1 MTVLWVLCFVACGS
15 REDSPRSAEQN
26 AAQTPIFV
34 DLNGQNWRFPTSTID
49 NGMLSNRDETLQDAN
64 QKYQDGA
71 YREAIKILIPYLQR
85 HPKKASAHALISA
98 CFFRIN
104 DLRQAKKAA
113 LRALEYDKSVISYS
127 NLGSISAGMG
137 EVEESISYYEQ
148 ARRIDA
154 KHFLPIRNLVT
165 LYYKQRNLEQTEE
178 LLYELIKIDPLESY
192 GYVSLGQVLVEQNR
206 WQEAESVYRFR
217 LAELESTSVEKRSL
231 AGGMM
236 LDLPLALANV
246 LLQQNRLHEAEQ
258 YFLTTLELSDT
269 TQSTWTNTDTY
280 RKKSYVGLV
289 TIYMKT
295 DMPEKEQYFRNLF
308 QQLEP

>member
-1 MTVLWVLCFVACGS
+1 MIFCLLYLFSCGS
-15 REDSPRSAEQN
+15 TEEEQQRSEQDVS
-26 AAQTPIFV
+26 QTPIFV
-34 DLNGQNWRFPTSTID
+34 DLNGQNWRFPTSSVDERPID
-49 NGMLSNRDETLQDAN
+49 LNDKTLQDAN
-64 QKYQDGA
+64 QKYQEGA
-71 YREAIKILIPYLQR
+71 YREAIKVLIPYLQR
-85 HPKKASAHALISA
+85 NPKKAAAHALISA

-127 NLGSISAGMG
+127 NLGSIFAGMG
-137 EVEESISYYEQ
+137 EVEESIAYYEQ
-148 ARRIDA
+148 ARRIDP

-165 LYYKQRNLEQTEE
+165 LYYKHRNLEKTEE

-192 GYVSLGQVLVEQNR
+192 GYVSLGQVLAEQNR
-206 WQEAESVYRFR
+206 WEEAESVYRFR
-217 LAELESTSVEKRSL
+217 LAELESTSAEKRSL

-246 LLQQNRLHEAEQ
+246 LLRQNRLQEAES
-258 YFLTTLELSDT
+258 YFLKTLELSNT

-295 DMPEKEQYFRNLF
+295 DRPEKEQHFRNLF
-308 QQLEP
+308 QQLDL